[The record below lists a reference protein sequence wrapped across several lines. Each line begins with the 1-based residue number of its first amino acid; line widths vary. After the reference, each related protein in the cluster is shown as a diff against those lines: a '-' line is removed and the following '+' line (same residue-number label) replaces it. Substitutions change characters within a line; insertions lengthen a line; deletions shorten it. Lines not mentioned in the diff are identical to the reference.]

1 MSPESREAHRRHT
14 ETMMRLTCGR
24 AFAMLALSV
33 VVACDDNDG
42 ALDPSARVES
52 VAIVP
57 GIVSLVV
64 GDTLR
69 LTTIARGKI
78 GNPVTGQPATWVAAS
93 PGVVTVSTDGLV
105 TAVGPGAAMV
115 TATIDGKVGTS
126 TVTVSPKFPAAVF
139 SSVTS
144 AGAHTC
150 GLTSS
155 GVAYCWGRGESG
167 QLGVPPPVTTCLDST
182 FPCGLVPF
190 LVSGGL
196 SFTQLAGGGAHT
208 CGLTSDGSAWC
219 WGSNSNGQLGDGTL
233 TARHAPV
240 LVATEMKFSRIGA
253 GFDHTCA
260 ITSAGAAWCWGRN
273 NRGQLGNGTTTRQLT
288 PVAVI
293 APAGVLFDQISPG
306 GVEFGG
312 FTCARSITSHAWC
325 WGAND
330 QGQLG
335 SGARDFVVH
344 AVAEP
349 VSGQLEFVTIVAGQ
363 GNHTCGATA
372 DGTAFCWGGNRN
384 GALGDGT
391 NLDSFLPLKVQG
403 VNLRQLT
410 VGGYFEGGHSCGL
423 TSTGE
428 AWCWGDNEV
437 GAVGDGTTGG
447 RRIPVAVAGGH
458 RFTSISAGLRH
469 TCGRRIDGTV
479 YCWGSGRTGQ
489 LGTNS
494 TISSAMPMKVA
505 GQS

>member
-1 MSPESREAHRRHT
+1 
-14 ETMMRLTCGR
+14 MRLMCGR
-24 AFAMLALSV
+24 AFAMLALPV
-33 VVACDDNDG
+33 VVACDGDDG
-42 ALDPSARVES
+42 GLDPSARVES

-78 GNPVTGQPATWVAAS
+78 GNPVTGQPATWAAAS
-93 PGVVTVSTDGLV
+93 PGVATVSTDGLV
-105 TAVGPGAAMV
+105 TAVGPGAAIV
-115 TATIDGKVGTS
+115 TATVDDKVGTS

-139 SSVTS
+139 TSVAS
-144 AGAHTC
+144 GGAHTC
-150 GLTSS
+150 GLTS
-155 GVAYCWGRGESG
+155 GGIAYCWGRGESG

-182 FPCGLVPF
+182 YPCGLVPF

-233 TARHAPV
+233 TARNAPV
-240 LVATEMKFSRIGA
+240 AVATDTKFSRIGA
-253 GFDHTCA
+253 GVDHTCA
-260 ITSAGAAWCWGRN
+260 LTSAGAAWCWGMN
-273 NRGQLGNGTTTRQLT
+273 NVGQLGIGTRTRQLS
-288 PVAVI
+288 PVAVL
-293 APAGVLFDQISPG
+293 APTGVTFDQISPG
-306 GVEFGG
+306 GLENTGV
-312 FTCARSITSHAWC
+312 TCARSTSGEAWC
-325 WGAND
+325 WGANG
-330 QGQLG
+330 QGALG
-335 SGARDFVVH
+335 LGTRDFLLHGVP
-344 AVAEP
+344 ER
-349 VSGQLEFVTIVAGQ
+349 VSGQLQFSTVTAGKGGHVCGVTTD
-363 GNHTCGATA
+363 GNTY
-372 DGTAFCWGGNRN
+372 CWGANRS

-391 NLDSFLPLKVQG
+391 NTDAFLPLKVQG
-403 VNLRQLT
+403 VTLQQLT

-447 RRIPVAVAGGH
+447 RRTPVAVAGGH
-458 RFTSISAGLRH
+458 RFASISAGLRH

-505 GQS
+505 GQP